1 MKRQKH
7 FLLPALL
14 TLCLLCGCQHS
25 KEAGGPDASEA
36 PPTNAP
42 TAAVGTTEAPSAAA
56 ETPAPTEPTQTPSAA
71 LSPTGAQPSEPS
83 AAPSPV
89 APTQTVPSVS
99 PTKAATP
106 TAAATQ
112 KPAKPTA
119 TPSPRPSYAP
129 GTILGKAPTFSQK
142 DYFYNSTISVS
153 VTAEKSG
160 TIYYTTDGSEPTTGS
175 KKYAGPITVSAA
187 SGSTPKATVLRA
199 KAFYTDGSESPT
211 AVHTYFVGSQISS
224 RFSTLVFSISGDPA
238 VLTKA
243 PNGILYGTNYEQ
255 RGRESERA
263 IYLEVFN
270 KNGSPVVSQYSG
282 VRVYGGASRQNAV
295 KSLKLFARKSYGS
308 GIGKF
313 KYNFF
318 NNKNASGSYIASY
331 DKLVLR
337 SYGNDW
343 QFAYLRDEM
352 CQRLAAKAGFPI
364 TESVVPAVVYLN
376 GEYYN
381 FVWLHESYCDAF
393 LKQKFGGTGK
403 KGEFILLEGG
413 EMYKSA
419 DEDDETETKAKDQY
433 HSTYWSLAQRDL
445 TVESNYKKVTDFIDV
460 ENYLDYYAFN
470 IYINNWDWPNNNYK
484 LYRYYAGKG
493 ESYGSGVYDGRW
505 RYLLHD
511 TDYSF
516 GLYGQDLTQAEYDN
530 LARILDPNDN
540 RYSPLFDS
548 LMKRTDCREYF
559 VKKILELFSGALSY
573 SSVNSMLSTMT
584 GLQKKELSIY
594 MSYLTQKH
602 NCWTNEWATRDSL
615 EQIRTFAKERPDR
628 MISMLSE
635 HLGMTEAEIRA
646 LK

>member
-14 TLCLLCGCQHS
+14 LTLCLLCGCQHG
-25 KEAGGPDASEA
+25 KETGSPNASEA

-42 TAAVGTTEAPSAAA
+42 TAAEGTPEASASASV
-56 ETPAPTEPTQTPSAA
+56 TPAPTGLTPA
-71 LSPTGAQPSEPS
+71 LSPTLSPTGTQPS
-83 AAPSPV
+83 AAPSPA
-89 APTQTVPSVS
+89 APTQTVPSGS
-99 PTKAATP
+99 PTEKPTP
-106 TAAATQ
+106 TATA

-119 TPSPRPSYAP
+119 TPTPRPSYAP
-129 GTILGKAPTFSQK
+129 GTILGKAPTFSHK
-142 DYFYNSTISVS
+142 DSFYNSAISVS
-153 VTAEKSG
+153 ITAEKAG
-160 TIYYTTDGSEPTTGS
+160 TIYYTTDGSEPTTRS
-175 KKYAGPITVSAA
+175 KKYVGAITVPAA
-187 SGSTPKATVLRA
+187 GGNTPKATVLRA

-238 VLTKA
+238 DLTSA
-243 PNGILYGTNYEQ
+243 PDGILYGSNYEQ

-270 KNGSPVVSQYSG
+270 KNGSPVISQYSG
-282 VRVYGGASRQNAV
+282 VRVYGGASRANAV

-308 GIGKF
+308 DIGKF

-318 NNKNASGSYIASY
+318 NNTNASGSYIASY

-352 CQRLAAKAGFPI
+352 CQRLAAKAGYPI

-393 LKQKFGGTGK
+393 FKQKFNGTGK
-403 KGEFILLEGG
+403 KGEFIVLEGG

-419 DEDDETETKAKDQY
+419 DEDDETETQAKEQY
-433 HSTYWSLAQRDL
+433 HSTYWSLAQKDL
-445 TVESNYKKVTDFIDV
+445 TVESNYKKLTDFIDV

-484 LYRYYAGKG
+484 LYRYYTGKG
-493 ESYGSGVYDGRW
+493 ESYGTGVYDGRW

-530 LARILDPNDN
+530 LARIMDPNDN

-548 LMKRTDCREYF
+548 LMKRKDCREYF
-559 VKKILELFSGALSY
+559 VKKILELSSGALSY

-594 MSYLTQKH
+594 MSYLSQKY
-602 NCWTNEWATRDSL
+602 NCWTNEWATKDAL
-615 EQIRTFAKERPDR
+615 EQIRTFAKNRPDL
-628 MISMLSE
+628 MISMLSK
-635 HLGMTEAEIRA
+635 HLGMTEEEIRA